1 MNYRHTDFMA
11 PSIVSYVDKHNAA
24 TTKHC
29 TSSHNNILYPYQWQ
43 TEMSSHINGLN
54 YGARGELVKMI
65 NGCGND
71 QAAVTAM
78 WEMRESRLIK
88 MQTLLSLPRM

>member
-11 PSIVSYVDKHNAA
+11 LSIVSYVGKHNAS

-29 TSSHNNILYPYQWQ
+29 TSSRNNILYPYQWQ

-54 YGARGELVKMI
+54 YGARGELVKMM

-71 QAAVTAM
+71 QAAVTSM

-88 MQTLLSLPRM
+88 VQTLLSLPRL